1 MTPKRVETLRRLR
14 RLARTK
20 TQSEAAALLG
30 VRRQWV
36 HELAHK
42 YDIEFR
48 RLPRAPKSSRCSR
61 CSFRLDGA
69 LACLRCK
76 WTAHKIKRL
85 RSRYRVSQADM
96 ALEVLSMS
104 VWSCVRW
111 EHGWNRPSP
120 RSLRLLEQK
129 ELALG

>member
-1 MTPKRVETLRRLR
+1 MTPRRLETLQKLR

-20 TQSEAAALLG
+20 TQSQAAALLG

-36 HELAHK
+36 HALAHN
-42 YDIEFR
+42 YGIQFQQQ
-48 RLPRAPKSSRCSR
+48 PREPKSRRCGR
-61 CSFRLDGA
+61 CAFKLGGMM
-69 LACLRCK
+69 ACLRCK
-76 WTAHKIKRL
+76 WTARRIKKL
-85 RSRYRVSQADM
+85 RSRYRVSQTDM